1 MDLPSA
7 VNTPEL
13 QIPMKE
19 GEHHAFIKRF
29 CEEAEF
35 PDAEAVIRVDGLR
48 VEWKD
53 GFALA
58 RASNTTPVVVL
69 RFEGDTPEALARVRT
84 VFEAEMR
91 RVEPNLAEPR

>member
-1 MDLPSA
+1 
-7 VNTPEL
+7 
-13 QIPMKE
+13 MKE